1 MPSEIKRLITKIE
14 EKRSSKVLCYI
25 TSDKQPPFS
34 AQIALDI
41 LPFFYKQIRK
51 IGKVDKISLFLSSNG
66 GSLEAPW
73 PLVNMIREYCNEFE
87 VIIPDKAMSA
97 ATLISLGADNVLMT
111 SKSQLSPIDP
121 AGAFNHDNKNI
132 NVQVEDVLGYID
144 FIKKKI
150 GIVEQESLSEAM
162 KELAKQVS
170 PTVLGSINRTHAQ
183 IRSIAEKLLNLHNK
197 KFEYQDVK
205 KIITS
210 LTEKLYSHQHHIN
223 RNEARDIV
231 GLNSVI
237 CSASDDEEKV
247 INSLYYEIKKTMNL
261 NFDLFRLLTP
271 EQITSDPLIVKRAYI
286 KSMGMENSFSSEY
299 IVKKLTN
306 PDGSSG
312 LNIDL
317 QKEGWDI

>member
-1 MPSEIKRLITKIE
+1 M
-14 EKRSSKVLCYI
+14 
-25 TSDKQPPFS
+25 
-34 AQIALDI
+34 
-41 LPFFYKQIRK
+41 
-51 IGKVDKISLFLSSNG
+51 
-66 GSLEAPW
+66 
-73 PLVNMIREYCNEFE
+73 
-87 VIIPDKAMSA
+87 
-97 ATLISLGADNVLMT
+97 
-111 SKSQLSPIDP
+111 
-121 AGAFNHDNKNI
+121 
-132 NVQVEDVLGYID
+132 QVEDVLGYID

-162 KELAKQVS
+162 KELAKQVP